1 MLVANPEKHG
11 AGISAYLTYE
21 VRTKMKGGA
30 FGERDFTVRRRYAG
44 SGATRAGC
52 SRPAAMLK
60 TALLCMLKTQIFC
73 GWATP
78 CLPTIR
84 VR

>member
-1 MLVANPEKHG
+1 MPRSSYEVLVTNPEKHG

-21 VRTKMKGGA
+21 IRTKMKGGA

-52 SRPAAMLK
+52 SRPAA
-60 TALLCMLKTQIFC
+60 LLRRC
-73 GWATP
+73 
-78 CLPTIR
+78 
-84 VR
+84 